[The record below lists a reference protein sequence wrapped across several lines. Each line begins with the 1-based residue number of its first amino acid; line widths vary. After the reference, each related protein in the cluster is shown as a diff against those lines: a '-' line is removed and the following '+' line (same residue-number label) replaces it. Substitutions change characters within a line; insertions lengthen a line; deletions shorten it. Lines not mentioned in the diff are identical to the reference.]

1 MLSELMDRGH
11 WTGGPILA
19 GVMALPWLAVC
30 GFAPGAVPVLFGG
43 ICFLSLISS
52 RFPVRTSVFE
62 AALPISG
69 RQIVAARVLMVLACL
84 WFPALT
90 MIGGELLMQGWKAA
104 KPLVEMAAVFT
115 LVAMLPQS
123 FSLRKPGPPH
133 WVGTLTLV
141 GGVAAI
147 LVPGIFSHW
156 GEVTGGC
163 MAVSAVLG
171 ARLWVSAPVGFEIA
185 PANVR
190 RARGSARR
198 RRSMLSQLLAQN
210 PALRFAPVF
219 ALLVGVAY
227 PLVCT
232 VSHGDTITMTFALA
246 FLMVATGLP
255 AERATVFEAALP
267 ISGRHLMA
275 ARLIETFALWWLLG
289 LVVIGETLVLRGWED
304 ALRMLEMG
312 AAAAPLWLGVQSFG
326 IRETS
331 PPRWARNRMYILGC
345 AAWICFPG
353 ALDPR
358 RLWRVPVLLGVCLAA
373 RAVLLVRLWHA
384 APEGFQIAPLSPV
397 RPPRFTLR
405 WPNWRSVWSPVWLPA
420 WRSFLNPQTWVGLF
434 SCWILAAL
442 GMSLPLGVALVVTT
456 LSSLRRL
463 EWLLVRPISRRRLLP
478 MMLLPGLCVLIAT
491 VLVSGDIRLARED
504 PAVSTGHSDVW
515 QEKAA
520 AGPGTPNVLA
530 PATYWNWAWGWQ
542 APAIQSPWGETA
554 QPRTFIRL
562 GFAFYNPYSV
572 APHNSAR
579 FLDWQFARATEAVYG
594 RAVPLAQAAEL
605 PKLGL
610 IPLTRQI
617 RTRSIELLGAV
628 LAFLGFFYL
637 ALWHKTSGGRI
648 WAVLIGLAV
657 LAPFG
662 LDFLTTL
669 RVVRS
674 GMLSDIMTLRLAA
687 ILPQSW
693 AALAVVAALLVGGAY
708 LAVEK
713 QFEQVDLIPGAPPRM
728 ARRRNRELRAGV

>member
-1 MLSELMDRGH
+1 MLSELMEREH
-11 WTGGPILA
+11 WIVAPVLA
-19 GVMALPWLAVC
+19 GLMALPWAAVC
-30 GFAPGAVPVLFGG
+30 AFAPGAVPVLFGG
-43 ICFLSLISS
+43 ICFLFLLVG
-52 RFPVRTSVFE
+52 RFTRRTGVFE

-84 WFPALT
+84 WFPALA
-90 MIGGELLMQGWKAA
+90 MIAGELLMQGSKATT
-104 KPLVEMAAVFT
+104 PLVEMAAVFT
-115 LVAMLPQS
+115 LVAMVPQS
-123 FSLRKPGPPH
+123 FGLREPSH
-133 WVGTLTLV
+133 SRRVGLLALLS
-141 GGVAAI
+141 GGAAI
-147 LVPGIFSHW
+147 LVPGVFSHW

-163 MAVSAVLG
+163 MAASAVLG

-185 PANVR
+185 PAKARRVR
-190 RARGSARR
+190 GTTKR
-198 RRSMLSQLLAQN
+198 RRSMLGQLLAQN
-210 PALRFAPVF
+210 PALKFAPVF

-227 PLVCT
+227 PLACM
-232 VSHGDTITMTFALA
+232 VSHGDTITMTFALSC
-246 FLMVATGLP
+246 LMVATGLP

-267 ISGRHLMA
+267 IPGRQLMA
-275 ARLIETFALWWLLG
+275 ARLIETFALWSLLG
-289 LVVIGETLVLRGWED
+289 LVVIGETAVLRGWED

-312 AAAAPLWLGVQSFG
+312 AAATPLWLGVQSFG

-331 PPRWARNRMYILGC
+331 PPRWARNRMYLLGC

-353 ALDPR
+353 ALDLR
-358 RLWRVPVLLGVCLAA
+358 RLWRVPVLLGVCVIAS
-373 RAVLLVRLWHA
+373 AVLLVRLWHR
-384 APEGFQIAPLSPV
+384 APEGFQVAPLRPV

-420 WRSFLNPQTWVGLF
+420 WRSFLNPQTWIWLF
-434 SCWILAAL
+434 SCWIFAAL
-442 GMSLPLGVALVVTT
+442 GMSLPLGVALVITT

-463 EWLLVRPISRRRLLP
+463 EWLLVQPISRRRLLP

-515 QEKAA
+515 QRKPA

-542 APAIQSPWGETA
+542 APVIQSPWGETT
-554 QPRTFIRL
+554 QPKTFSRL

-594 RAVPLAQAAEL
+594 RAVPLAQSAEL

-610 IPLTRQI
+610 IPVARRL
-617 RTRSIELLGAV
+617 RTRSIELLAAV

-637 ALWHKTSGGRI
+637 ALWRKTSGGRI
-648 WAVLIGLAV
+648 WAVLVGLTV

-669 RVVRS
+669 RVIGS
-674 GMLSDIMTLRLAA
+674 GMLSDIVTVRLAA
-687 ILPQSW
+687 ILPQNW
-693 AALAVVAALLVGGAY
+693 LALAVVAALLLGGAY

-713 QFEQVDLIPGAPPRM
+713 QFEKVDLIRGAAPRM
-728 ARRRNRELRAGV
+728 PKRRNREFRSGV